1 MSWCLITYLD
11 AYTFTLLTLTMTS
24 QIMHHVVCIE
34 QEPLEV
40 REGEGKNKGTRGD
53 GGKTLCVRGEE
64 RRMVPGFKSQSS
76 SFPIV
81 FLAYHI
87 FC

>member
-11 AYTFTLLTLTMTS
+11 AYTFTLSTLPMTS
-24 QIMHHVVCIE
+24 QIMHHVECIE

-53 GGKTLCVRGEE
+53 GGKTLCVSEERRGEE
-64 RRMVPGFKSQSS
+64 NGAWF
-76 SFPIV
+76 
-81 FLAYHI
+81 
-87 FC
+87 

>member
-1 MSWCLITYLD
+1 MSGSLITYLNVY
-11 AYTFTLLTLTMTS
+11 AFTLLTLPLAS
-24 QIMHHVVCIE
+24 QIMHHVECIE

-53 GGKTLCVRGEE
+53 GGKTLCVRGEWCLALKAKL
-64 RRMVPGFKSQSS
+64 VVSHC
-76 SFPIV
+76 
-81 FLAYHI
+81 FLAFHI